1 MKYIISKG
9 DYIYKILYILTL
21 YTILTD
27 SIFSVKINSIT
38 LLGTKEIRS
47 RIYQEYQ
54 VYARMRI
61 CIFCMCDYRC
71 ARECVEDNYVQVYIR
86 RIYTQ
91 YMIDKYVHNLLW
103 TYYRATLIRVCECNE
118 RVLGY
123 AHIFARV
130 YAIIPAQFLRDLYAK
145 RQKNR
150 GLTGKSIH
158 VTMCLRSRA
167 KPKGGEDIGLES

>member
-91 YMIDKYVHNLLW
+91 YMIDKYVHNLL
-103 TYYRATLIRVCECNE
+103 
-118 RVLGY
+118 
-123 AHIFARV
+123 
-130 YAIIPAQFLRDLYAK
+130 
-145 RQKNR
+145 
-150 GLTGKSIH
+150 
-158 VTMCLRSRA
+158 
-167 KPKGGEDIGLES
+167 